1 MRMPCDMVVGG
12 SCSIHAAT
20 RIIFQTFLLDNVD
33 ASNICKAACA
43 LRMFKDDPEV
53 SGAWKDLMLKLASNP
68 SMQEVVLLVIFQT
81 FLLDAPVRC
90 ASWFR
95 HGPVGCQTSTRGE
108 APAHQGSDFVTGE
121 PARRA
126 GGLPDASPFCSGF
139 RKASWTPWSAT
150 GARARRERHFFRTT
164 FARTAS
170 PLFCLAAP
178 PPPIS
183 CGA

>member
-1 MRMPCDMVVGG
+1 MVVGG

-95 HGPVGCQTSTRGE
+95 HGNQQ
-108 APAHQGSDFVTGE
+108 A
-121 PARRA
+121 
-126 GGLPDASPFCSGF
+126 LPDASPFCSGF
-139 RKASWTPWSAT
+139 R
-150 GARARRERHFFRTT
+150 TT
-164 FARTAS
+164 FARTAFRVWQLWGARS
-170 PLFCLAAP
+170 PDERHIAASLTSLTPTQRRAVEHSLSHKVSLTRERSSAP
-178 PPPIS
+178 PS
-183 CGA
+183 LARRRLSSALRRRRRR